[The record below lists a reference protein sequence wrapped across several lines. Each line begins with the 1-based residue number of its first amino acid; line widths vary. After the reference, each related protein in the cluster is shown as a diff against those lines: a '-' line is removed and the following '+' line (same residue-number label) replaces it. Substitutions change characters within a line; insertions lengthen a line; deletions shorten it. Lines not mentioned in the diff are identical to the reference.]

1 VTAALRGLED
11 RGFLS
16 WQAPERTGGVKLL
29 RPDVPL
35 ELDEEGMRIRRQR
48 EYDKLEKMIGYA
60 HAACRRKFL
69 LEYFGQRPPWE
80 RCGTCDGCRAGKA
93 MVVGAH
99 PLGPDEDLVVRKLL
113 STVKRMEKPF
123 SAAMIAK
130 VATGSADKKV
140 LAFGFDRLST
150 YGILP
155 SWTSGEIEAVLDAL
169 HRAEALESRHT
180 TREVG
185 GMERTYKELALTPL
199 GDDVMRSR
207 APEFK
212 MVFPKTARIE
222 RRRPAAEHVR
232 AVAPDLFAALR
243 DVRTRLAK
251 ADDVP
256 AYVVAPDKTLEGIA
270 RDRPAN
276 KQAMLAIHGMGKERF
291 RRYGQAFL
299 DAVRSWAD

>member
-1 VTAALRGLED
+1 LRGLED

-16 WQAPERTGGVKLL
+16 WQAPERTGGVRLL

-35 ELDEEGMRIRRQR
+35 ELDEEGMRVRRQR

-60 HAACRRKFL
+60 RAPCRRRYL
-69 LEYFGQRPPWE
+69 LEYFGQRPPWD

-93 MVVGAH
+93 LAVGAAA
-99 PLGPDEDLVVRKLL
+99 LGPDEDLVVRKLL
-113 STVKRMEKPF
+113 STVKRMERPF
-123 SAAMIAK
+123 SAQMIAK
-130 VATGSADKKV
+130 VANGSKDKSV

-155 SWTSGEIEAVLDAL
+155 AWTAGEIEAVLEAL
-169 HRAEALESRHT
+169 HRAEALEVRHT
-180 TREVG
+180 TRPVN
-185 GMERTYKELALTPL
+185 GMDRTYKELAMTAL

-207 APEFK
+207 APDFR
-212 MVFPKTARIE
+212 MVFPRTARLE

-251 ADDVP
+251 AEDVP

-270 RDRPAN
+270 RARPTN
-276 KQAMLAIHGMGKERF
+276 KQAMLAVHGMGKERF
-291 RRYGQAFL
+291 RKYGQAFL
-299 DAVRSWAD
+299 DAVRTWAD